1 MALFWE
7 RELTWSMHLAFLWQ
21 EWVEGLEHSLMSIQ
35 RPSPRRLI
43 CNRRYID
50 HYNLHP
56 QNGKWSDNITKKL
69 RRKWNYLTPWGH
81 SHLYLPSANTQTS
94 PFACEQE
101 SGSFTRHSRAAM
113 KMNSLRVFTL
123 YSCLLSLLPNVW
135 SFCPF
140 LPLSR
145 NTFSSDRFTALSP
158 PFSLSVSLSPS
169 PSTSPFT

>member
-1 MALFWE
+1 
-7 RELTWSMHLAFLWQ
+7 MHRAFLWQ

-43 CNRRYID
+43 CNTEDLVIITFYICIME
-50 HYNLHP
+50 
-56 QNGKWSDNITKKL
+56 NGFISDAEKKH
-69 RRKWNYLTPWGH
+69 TPCGH

-101 SGSFTRHSRAAM
+101 SGSFTRHSRATM
-113 KMNSLRVFTL
+113 KIDSLEVFIL
-123 YSCLLSLLPNVW
+123 HSIQLSLLPNVW

-145 NTFSSDRFTALSP
+145 NTFSLDRFTALSP
-158 PFSLSVSLSPS
+158 PFSLSVSLSHS